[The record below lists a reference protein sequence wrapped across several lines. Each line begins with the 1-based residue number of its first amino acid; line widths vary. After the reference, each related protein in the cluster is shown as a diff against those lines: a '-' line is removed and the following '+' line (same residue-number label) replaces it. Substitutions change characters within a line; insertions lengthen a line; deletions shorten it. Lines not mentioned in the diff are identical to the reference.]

1 MFIIFGSTTRKI
13 KEDEGYFLCPQCQTL
28 RPYLLQSYQS
38 WFTLFFIPLFPIG
51 DKRNRHVECK
61 ECGSTFIPRV
71 LENNTFNADGS
82 INLNE
87 EKVAA
92 WEFY

>member
-1 MFIIFGSTTRKI
+1 MSNVKAIS
-13 KEDEGYFLCPQCQTL
+13 
-28 RPYLLQSYQS
+28 
-38 WFTLFFIPLFPIG
+38 FTELSIMVYIVFYPLFPIG

-82 INLNE
+82 INLDE

>member
-13 KEDEGYFLCPQCQTL
+13 KEDEGYFLCPQCQPL

-92 WEFY
+92 